1 MSFTQKLTRWSMMM
15 MGVLLLSVGL
25 TACGGGGGGGGGAS
39 VAEDTVPTTITVGSS
54 YVAPAPISGFVTRGN
69 VDSADIDSIIVEIT
83 KVTVHRAGGDDVV
96 EVNEDDSEPL
106 DPDAEEAAGTSG
118 WLTLFEA
125 NTPEENIVLDLVDL

>member
-15 MGVLLLSVGL
+15 MGVLLLAVGL
-25 TACGGGGGGGGGAS
+25 TACGGGAS

>member
-1 MSFTQKLTRWSMMM
+1 MNMSFTQKLTRWSMMM

-25 TACGGGGGGGGGAS
+25 TACGGGAS
-39 VAEDTVPTTITVGSS
+39 VAEDTVPTTIMVGSS